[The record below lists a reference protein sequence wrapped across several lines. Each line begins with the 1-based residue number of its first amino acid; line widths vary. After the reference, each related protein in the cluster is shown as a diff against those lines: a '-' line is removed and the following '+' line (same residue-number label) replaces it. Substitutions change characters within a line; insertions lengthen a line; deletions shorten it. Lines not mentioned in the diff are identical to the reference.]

1 MYDVCNFALFTWYKN
16 CSKKLKNHEN
26 RQKYDEAVQQREK
39 ERPEKYLEENDIR
52 SYPYQMVESLIEG
65 FLDSFD
71 EKWQQRWFIFTFH
84 QLVTS

>member
-39 ERPEKYLEENDIR
+39 ERGKIFRRKRHKKL
-52 SYPYQMVESLIEG
+52 SLPNGRKPIIEG

-71 EKWQQRWFIFTFH
+71 EKW
-84 QLVTS
+84 